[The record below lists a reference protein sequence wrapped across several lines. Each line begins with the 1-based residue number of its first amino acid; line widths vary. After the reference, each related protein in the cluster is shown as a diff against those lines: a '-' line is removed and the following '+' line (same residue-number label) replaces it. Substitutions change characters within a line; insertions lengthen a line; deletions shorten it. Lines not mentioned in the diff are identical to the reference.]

1 MKNKILSIL
10 FGLVG
15 AIVVIACLYEGVTY
29 LGFIGKALI
38 EFFSP
43 GNIQAMNGC
52 GIATPQ
58 EFIDIRNELPTT
70 LLPAI
75 YIGIPLSLI
84 LISVLMFFS
93 GYFFGKHKVVQEMQ
107 DKEIRNNEVEQEVN
121 RRLGK
126 KSAKAM
132 KEEPEEEEEP
142 EEGPEE
148 AEEEEEPEE
157 KPAPKRTSRK

>member
-10 FGLVG
+10 FGVVGLV
-15 AIVVIACLYEGVTY
+15 VVVACLYAGVTY

-43 GNIQAMNGC
+43 GNISAMNGC

-58 EFIDIRNELPTT
+58 EFIDIRNQLPTT

-84 LISVLMFFS
+84 VISVLMFAS
-93 GYFFGKHKVVQEMQ
+93 GYFFGKHTFEQDIG
-107 DKEIRNNEVEQEVN
+107 DKEKRKAEVEQEVS
-121 RRLGK
+121 RRLGAR
-126 KSAKAM
+126 SAKSM
-132 KEEPEEEEEP
+132 KEEPEEE
-142 EEGPEE
+142 
-148 AEEEEEPEE
+148 AEEEPEE
-157 KPAPKRTSRK
+157 KPAPKRTARK